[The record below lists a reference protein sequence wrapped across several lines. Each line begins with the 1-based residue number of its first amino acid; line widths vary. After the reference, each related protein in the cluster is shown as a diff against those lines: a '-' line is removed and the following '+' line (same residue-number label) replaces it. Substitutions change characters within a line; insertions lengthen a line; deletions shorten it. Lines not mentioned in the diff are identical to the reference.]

1 MELLEIVLYLVIGFG
16 AAIIGALIGVG
27 GGFLMIPILIFM
39 GFSKDY
45 APVIS
50 IFVIMFTA
58 LSASIKY
65 ARIKSINYRLGLIY
79 APFTIIGALLGAYLL
94 HLVDNLIFKI
104 AFTVLVIYSGIYL
117 IFKKK
122 EDPDPS
128 SEKLGAQH
136 RSYYW
141 LVFWGFLTGLSAS
154 FLGIGGGLV
163 AVPVLTIFFMETMH
177 VAVATS
183 LFIMIFTASASSLQH
198 YFLGF
203 LGMQIINGEPILIV
217 ALIVA
222 LGAILGAQIGSSIQ
236 THLKGRQLQLVF
248 GVFMICTALPL
259 LWLAP

>member
-1 MELLEIVLYLVIGFG
+1 MDLLEIILYLVIGFG

-50 IFVIMFTA
+50 IFVIIFTA

-65 ARIKSINYRLGLIY
+65 ARKKSINYRLGLLY

-94 HLVDNLIFKI
+94 HLVNNLIFKI
-104 AFTVLVIYSGIYL
+104 AFSGLVLYAGIYL
-117 IFKKK
+117 ILKKQ
-122 EDPDPS
+122 ETPDQS
-128 SEKLGAQH
+128 SEKPRAQR

-141 LVFWGFLTGLSAS
+141 IVLWGFLTGLSAS

-163 AVPVLTIFFMETMH
+163 AVPVLSIFFLEEMH
-177 VAVATS
+177 VAIATS

-198 YFLGF
+198 YILGY
-203 LGMQIINGEPILIV
+203 LDMTILVV
-217 ALIVA
+217 AAIVA
-222 LGAILGAQIGSSIQ
+222 LGAILGAQIGSSLQ
-236 THLKGRQLQLVF
+236 THLKGRQLQVLF
-248 GVFMICTALPL
+248 GIFMMSTALPL

>member
-1 MELLEIVLYLVIGFG
+1 MELLEIILYLVIGFG

-27 GGFLMIPILIFM
+27 GGFLMVPILIFM

-50 IFVIMFTA
+50 IFVIIFTA
-58 LSASIKY
+58 LSASVKY
-65 ARIKSINYRLGLIY
+65 ARNKSINYRLGLIY

-94 HLVDNLIFKI
+94 HLVDTLIFKL
-104 AFTVLVIYSGIYL
+104 AFSGLVLYSGIHL
-117 IFKKK
+117 ILKKK
-122 EDPDPS
+122 ETPDPS
-128 SEKLGAQH
+128 SEKPAAQR

-141 LVFWGFLTGLSAS
+141 LVLWGFLTGLSAS

-163 AVPVLTIFFMETMH
+163 AVPVLSLFFLETMH
-177 VAVATS
+177 VAIATS

-198 YFLGF
+198 YVLGY
-203 LGMQIINGEPILIV
+203 LDLPLLYV

-236 THLKGRQLQLVF
+236 THLKGRQLQLLF
-248 GVFMICTALPL
+248 GVFMMSTALPL
-259 LWLAP
+259 LWLGP